1 MTVIGVRAVVIVID
15 ALIVLN
21 AIGVISQKTVLI
33 VNFVQNV

>member
-1 MTVIGVRAVVIVID
+1 MTALGVRVVIIVID

-21 AIGVISQKTVLI
+21 AIGVIPQKIVLT